1 MSQTDAPAGYRNY
14 SDPFEDHAGPFWFKV
29 SEDGGVETLLRP
41 KPEVMNMLGSTH
53 GGALMTFA
61 DFTLCCAGFAE
72 ETPEAVV
79 TVSFACEFVAAG
91 REAGDITGRSK
102 CVRRTRS
109 LMFIRGELEQNG
121 RVLLTFSGVGKPV
134 GPIEASAG

>member
-1 MSQTDAPAGYRNY
+1 MSQPDAPAGYRNY
-14 SDPFEDHAGPFWFKV
+14 SDPFEDHSGPFWFRLDD
-29 SEDGGVETLLRP
+29 DGGVETLLRP
-41 KPEVMNMLGSTH
+41 RPEIMNLLGSTH

-61 DFTLCCAGFAE
+61 DFTLCSAGFAE
-72 ETPEAVV
+72 ATPEAVV

-91 REAGDITGRSK
+91 RNEGDITGRAK

-134 GPIEASAG
+134 GPIEDHAG

>member
-1 MSQTDAPAGYRNY
+1 MSEQDGPAGYTHY
-14 SDPFEDHAGPFWFKV
+14 ADPYEDHSGPFWFRV
-29 SEDGGVETLLRP
+29 AAEGGVETLLRP
-41 KPEVMNMLGSTH
+41 KPEIMNMLGSTH

-61 DFTLCCAGFAE
+61 DFTLCAAGFAE

-79 TVSFACEFVAAG
+79 TVSFSCEFVAAG
-91 REAGDITGRSK
+91 RDEGDITGRAE

-109 LMFIRGELEQNG
+109 LMFIRGELEQHG

-134 GPIEASAG
+134 GPVGDHAG